1 MQRNPVTEI
10 IIGFLAVL
18 SIILIA
24 LEPLAE
30 LSPGG
35 LTAIYIVDGVI
46 CVIFAG
52 DFIYRFYHAEN
63 KLKFFKYNGYE
74 ILAMIPAV
82 AFSTIATGPAISEGL
97 RAIRLIRVVV
107 VFARTARFI
116 KLSGGFIKRS
126 RFVSLFVITI
136 TIIFIAAFIVLLLE
150 RNVADPRITSFADAI
165 WWSISTVTTVGYGDI
180 VPVSAAGRIVG
191 MLLMIVGIAV
201 MTAFIAQVSATIVE
215 SRLQPF
221 AEKNLK
227 ATVKQEI
234 KKNIDKLDKLSDEEV
249 QFLIQMIHSVRQ
261 QEGDT
266 KT

>member
-1 MQRNPVTEI
+1 MQRNTVIEI
-10 IIGFLAVL
+10 IIGFLAIL
-18 SIILIA
+18 SIVLIA

-35 LTAIYIVDGVI
+35 LIAIYIIDGII

-52 DFIYRFYHAEN
+52 DFIYRLYHSESR
-63 KLKFFKYNGYE
+63 LRFLKYNGYE
-74 ILAMIPAV
+74 ILAMIPAI

-107 VFARTARFI
+107 VFARTARFF
-116 KLSGGFIKRS
+116 KRSGGFIKRS
-126 RFVSLFVITI
+126 RFISLFIITV
-136 TIIFIAAFIVLLLE
+136 TIIFIAAFVVLILE
-150 RNVADPRITSFADAI
+150 SNVADARITNFTDAI

-180 VPVSAAGRIVG
+180 VPSSMAGRIVG
-191 MLLMIVGIAV
+191 MILMVVGIAV

-215 SRLQPF
+215 SRIQPF

-227 ATVKQEI
+227 ATVKKEI

-249 QFLIQMIHSVRQ
+249 QFLIQMIHSVRR